1 MIVPECHCVPYG
13 RKWSGR
19 VGRQEGWEGVELHS
33 YDPDNTQRKTVA
45 SSNNGV
51 QAQQKRK
58 GKRERGKENERWGA
72 GKRGRKK
79 EEVGMKN

>member
-1 MIVPECHCVPYG
+1 MIVPECHCVPCG

-33 YDPDNTQRKTVA
+33 YDPDNTQWKTVA

-58 GKRERGKENERWGA
+58 GKRERGKRMKGGEQGKGA
-72 GKRGRKK
+72 GRKK
-79 EEVGMKN
+79 RWE

>member
-1 MIVPECHCVPYG
+1 M
-13 RKWSGR
+13 
-19 VGRQEGWEGVELHS
+19 GRQEGWEGVELHS

-51 QAQQKRK
+51 QAQQKGK
-58 GKRERGKENERWGA
+58 GKREGEENERWGA

-79 EEVGMKN
+79 EEEGMKN